1 MQAADLLANANRLL
15 HEEQMRAQAGLAP
28 ARQPFVAPRDP
39 GPFLV
44 PDPDPPRAAAPM
56 RPLLSEADLLILR
69 SRLPNLAGI
78 SDQFLQTTSLADL
91 TALNG
96 LNPVAQAAPS
106 APSPSDHGRIMS
118 ASLAALTA
126 TPTMLPAGID
136 NPLHNLHL
144 T

>member
-15 HEEQMRAQAGLAP
+15 HEEQMRTQAGVAH
-28 ARQPFVAPRDP
+28 ARQPFVAPSDP
-39 GPFLV
+39 GPLMV
-44 PDPDPPRAAAPM
+44 PDPPRAAAPM
-56 RPLLSEADLLILR
+56 HPLLSEADLLILR
-69 SRLPNLAGI
+69 SRLLNLASI

-91 TALNG
+91 TALNR

-106 APSPSDHGRIMS
+106 APSPSDHSRIMS

-126 TPTMLPAGID
+126 TPTMLPASID

-144 T
+144 A

>member
-15 HEEQMRAQAGLAP
+15 HEEQMRAQAGLAH

-44 PDPDPPRAAAPM
+44 PDPPCAAAPM

-136 NPLHNLHL
+136 DRLQNLHPA
-144 T
+144 